1 MKVYLAKFTIGE
13 KSAYKI
19 GYTKWFIAEKRFA
32 DEQYCVFDK
41 IEILDTIYITHPD
54 IKKAKG
60 YTEFIEGFLKSVF
73 KKNFRLE
80 TYFDKQYD
88 FFTGLSGITEMFILE
103 EGMTEHYVVKVFRN
117 VKNFAEIQFDK
128 VTLHD

>member
-19 GYTKWFIAEKRFA
+19 GYTKWFMAEKRFD
-32 DEQYCVFDK
+32 DEQYDVFDK
-41 IEILDTIYITHPD
+41 IEILDTIYITHPS
-54 IKKAKG
+54 IAKARG
-60 YTEFIEGFLKSVF
+60 YTEFVEGFLKSVF

-80 TYFDKQYD
+80 TYFGAPDD

-103 EGMTEHYVVKVFRN
+103 EGMTEQYVVGVFRN
-117 VKNFAEIQFDK
+117 VKNFAEREFDK
-128 VTLHD
+128 VTLYD